1 MLLVRSTRA
10 APALTAVTAIAGL
23 TAALLLV
30 SGRAVEAQR
39 GPSAVQRWDLVAGGS
54 PEMAVAS
61 IGMARY
67 WPVWSE
73 GRVRLGAGA
82 RWTGFLGG
90 EQRFG
95 APALRSGPAGAVRDS
110 LIGPQGWANAM
121 NIVGHVVVQATDAW
135 VFGANLDLLGLTW
148 GTTQVGTLR
157 LGGGA
162 GPAAGA
168 QVTAN
173 PVLFNRFGGGTGD
186 RGTLASEF
194 WVGWDVRRD
203 VRLRAGLHHFVVEH
217 TTPTAAPDGNTRY
230 RRFGNAVFVGLS
242 RLVR

>member
-1 MLLVRSTRA
+1 MPLLRSMRLPVALA
-10 APALTAVTAIAGL
+10 AAGF
-23 TAALLLV
+23 LV
-30 SGRAVEAQR
+30 AQSQEAHAQR
-39 GPSAVQRWDLVAGGS
+39 GPSAVRRWDLAVGGN
-54 PEMAVAS
+54 PDMAVAS
-61 IGMARY
+61 IGMAHY

-82 RWTGFLGG
+82 RWTGFVGG

-95 APALRSGPAGAVRDS
+95 APGLRESPSGQVRDS

-121 NIVGHVVVQATDAW
+121 NVVGHVVVQATDKLA
-135 VFGANLDLLGLTW
+135 FGANVDVIGLTW

-162 GPAAGA
+162 GPANGA
-168 QVTAN
+168 QVAAN
-173 PVLFNRFGGGTGD
+173 PVLFNRFGGGSGD

-203 VRLRAGLHHFVVEH
+203 VRLRAGLHHYVVEQ

-230 RRFGNAVFVGLS
+230 RRFGNAVFIGLS